1 MERQFPTW
9 VLREGP
15 HKGRTILG
23 HGILGR
29 VGSLRFSDRT
39 KALET
44 AHELGLNHEV
54 TTEILEE
61 VRVINQFTPGKAVG
75 VMAPGK
81 VFWVGI
87 VD

>member
-1 MERQFPTW
+1 MMERQFPTW

-23 HGILGR
+23 AFILGR
-29 VGSLRFSDRT
+29 VGSLRFSTRND
-39 KALET
+39 ALERG
-44 AHELGLNHEV
+44 HELGLNNEV

-61 VRVINQFTPGKAVG
+61 VREVTRGG
-75 VMAPGK
+75 VTGPGK